1 MATKW
6 KWCLEAM
13 SNIFIYDTKYEG
25 EDASSKI
32 ARVREKMDGSLKS
45 VVPEEVA
52 WLLNLR
58 GSGAGEEYADD
69 VKKFSPVFVC
79 ELEMTNNDIQLYV
92 NQEISEEVAEYLDK
106 LGVEVVQKD
115 IEEREINIEEDK
127 TLISELMKI
136 KNDVQIQNMKDVFFS
151 DGVLLTKFIYWVK
164 YETRNRS
171 LTEIDVKEKIEELR
185 RSAEDYVMPSF
196 ETIPAYN
203 ESASDIHYHV
213 KPETNKA
220 LKPEGLIM
228 VDTGG
233 QYLRGTT
240 DTTRTIAL
248 GPVSDKMKEMY
259 TAVLKG
265 HIDVALAKVD
275 EGTTG
280 DVLDMIARKYVK
292 EKGLDYKHGTGHGL
306 GHFLNVHEHPRRVFS
321 EKTKVYEN
329 MTFSN
334 EPGVYLEGEFGLRIE
349 NIVRS
354 VKEDGKLGFENFT
367 MVPYENELIDFDQ
380 LNEEELK
387 YLKDYHEFLV
397 EKFKGHLNEE
407 EYKWLEDVKKSFE

>member
-1 MATKW
+1 MVTKW
-6 KWCLEAM
+6 KWCLEVM
-13 SNIFIYDTKYEG
+13 SKIFIYDTKYEG
-25 EDASSKI
+25 EDAASKI
-32 ARVREKMDGSLKS
+32 ARVREHMDGSLKTI
-45 VVPEEVA
+45 VPEEVC

-58 GSGAGEEYADD
+58 GSGAGEEFADD

-79 ELEMTNNDIQLYV
+79 ELEMSADSVRLYV
-92 NQEISEEVAEYLDK
+92 NQEVPGEVSTYLDD

-115 IEEREINIEEDK
+115 LEEHEINIEEDK

-136 KNDVQIQNMKDVFFS
+136 KNEVQIQNMKDVFVE
-151 DGVLLTKFIYWVK
+151 DGLLLTEFIDWIKNEVK
-164 YETRNRS
+164 SGS
-171 LTEIDVKEKIEELR
+171 LTEVDVKEKIEELR
-185 RSAEDYVMPSF
+185 NGVDDYFMPSF

-203 ESASDIHYHV
+203 ESAADIHYHV
-213 KPETNKA
+213 KPETNKT

-248 GPVSDKMKEMY
+248 GPVTDKMKEMY

-265 HIDVALAKVD
+265 HIDVFLSKVE

-280 DVLDMIARKYVK
+280 DVLDQIARKYVR

-321 EKTKVYEN
+321 EKTKIYEN

-334 EPGVYLEGEFGLRIE
+334 EPGIYLEGEFGLRIE
-349 NIVRS
+349 NIIRS
-354 VKEDGKLGFENFT
+354 VKDEDGKIGFENLT
-367 MVPYENELIDFDQ
+367 MVPYEEELIDFDQ
-380 LNEEELK
+380 LDEKQKQYLIEYNERI
-387 YLKDYHEFLV
+387 
-397 EKFKGHLNEE
+397 
-407 EYKWLEDVKKSFE
+407 KKLHQ

>member
-1 MATKW
+1 
-6 KWCLEAM
+6 M

-25 EDASSKI
+25 EDAASKI
-32 ARVREKMDGSLKS
+32 ARVRRAMAGDLKTI
-45 VVPEEVA
+45 VPEEVC

-79 ELEMTNNDIQLYV
+79 ELEMSDDAVRLYV
-92 NQEISEEVAEYLDK
+92 NQKISDEVADYLDE
-106 LGVEVVQKD
+106 LGVDVVQKE

-136 KNDVQIQNMKDVFFS
+136 KNDVQIQNMKDIFS
-151 DGVLLTKFIYWVK
+151 RDGLLLTKFIYWIKNEVK
-164 YETRNRS
+164 SGT
-171 LTEIDVKEKIEELR
+171 LTEIDVKEKIESLR
-185 RSAEDYVMPSF
+185 REILDYVMPSF

-213 KPETNKA
+213 KPETNKT

-248 GPVSDKMKEMY
+248 GPVTDKMKEMF

-265 HIDVALAKVD
+265 HIDVALAKVE

-280 DVLDMIARKYVK
+280 DVLDEIARKYVK

-306 GHFLNVHEHPRRVFS
+306 GHFLNVHEHPRRVFN
-321 EKTKVYEN
+321 EKTTIYEN

-334 EPGVYLEGEFGLRIE
+334 EPGIYLEGEFGLRIE

-354 VKEDGKLGFENFT
+354 VKEGDKLTFKNFT
-367 MVPYENELIDFDQ
+367 MVPYEKELIDFDQ
-380 LNEEELK
+380 LSEEELK
-387 YLKDYHEFLV
+387 YLKDYHENLL
-397 EKFKGHLNEE
+397 EKFKGHLSEE
-407 EYKWLEDVKKSFE
+407 EYDWLETQKV

>member
-1 MATKW
+1 MTKW
-6 KWCLEAM
+6 KWCVEVM
-13 SNIFIYDTKYEG
+13 NKIFIYDVKYEG
-25 EDASSKI
+25 EDAVSKI
-32 ARVREKMDGSLKS
+32 ARVREKMTDDLKTY
-45 VVPEEVA
+45 VPEEVC

-79 ELEMTNNDIQLYV
+79 ELEMTLDELKLYV
-92 NQEISEEVAEYLDK
+92 NQEISEEVASYLDD
-106 LGVEVVQKD
+106 LGVEVIHKD
-115 IEEREINIEEDK
+115 LEEREINIEEDK
-127 TLISELMKI
+127 TIISDLMMI
-136 KNDVQIQNMKDVFFS
+136 KNDVQIQNMKDVFLS
-151 DGVLLTKFIYWVK
+151 DGLLLTEFISWIKKEVK
-164 YETRNRS
+164 SGS
-171 LTEIDVKEKIEELR
+171 LTEIDVKERIEELR
-185 RSAEDYVMPSF
+185 RGVDDYVMPSF

-213 KPETNKA
+213 KPETNKT

-248 GPVSDKMKEMY
+248 GPVTDKMKEMY

-265 HIDVALAKVD
+265 HIDVALAKVE

-280 DVLDMIARKYVK
+280 DVLDKIARKHIK

-321 EKTKVYEN
+321 EKTKIYEN

-349 NIVRS
+349 NIIRS
-354 VKEDGKLGFENFT
+354 VKDDDGKIGFENFT
-367 MVPYENELIDFDQ
+367 MVPYEEELIDYDQ
-380 LNEEELK
+380 LDEKQKQYLIEYNEQI
-387 YLKDYHEFLV
+387 
-397 EKFKGHLNEE
+397 
-407 EYKWLEDVKKSFE
+407 KKLHQ

>member
-1 MATKW
+1 
-6 KWCLEAM
+6 M
-13 SNIFIYDTKYEG
+13 SEIFIYDVKYEG
-25 EDASSKI
+25 EDAKSKI
-32 ARVREKMDGSLKS
+32 ARVKEQMSDEVLRTY
-45 VVPEEVA
+45 VPEEVC

-79 ELEMTNNDIQLYV
+79 ELEISADNICFYV
-92 NQEISEEVAEYLDK
+92 NQEVSDEVSRYLDEI
-106 LGVEVVQKD
+106 GVKVIQK
-115 IEEREINIEEDK
+115 ELQEREINIEEDK
-127 TLISELMKI
+127 TLISDLMKI
-136 KNDVQIQNMKDVFFS
+136 KNDVQIQNMKDIFFD
-151 DGVLLTKFIYWVK
+151 DGLLLTKFIYWIKNEVK
-164 YETRNRS
+164 SGS

-185 RSAEDYVMPSF
+185 NGVDDYFMPSF

-203 ESASDIHYHV
+203 ESAADIHYHV
-213 KPETNKA
+213 KPETNKN
-220 LKPEGLIM
+220 LKAQGLIM

-248 GPVSDKMKEMY
+248 GPVTEKMKEMY

-265 HIDVALAKVD
+265 HIDVALAKVE

-280 DVLDMIARKYVK
+280 DVLDQIARKYVK

-321 EKTKVYEN
+321 EKTEIFEN

-334 EPGVYLEGEFGLRIE
+334 EPGIYLEGEFGLRIE

-354 VKEDGKLGFENFT
+354 VKKSGKLRFENFT
-367 MVPYENELIDFDQ
+367 MVPYEKELINVDELNEDQ
-380 LNEEELK
+380 LEYLREYHKNLLK
-387 YLKDYHEFLV
+387 EFSGRV
-397 EKFKGHLNEE
+397 SDA
-407 EYKWLEDVKKSFE
+407 EYTWLESQTL

>member
-1 MATKW
+1 
-6 KWCLEAM
+6 M
-13 SNIFIYDTKYEG
+13 SEIFIYDVKYEG
-25 EDASSKI
+25 EDAKSKI
-32 ARVREKMDGSLKS
+32 ARVKEQMSDEVLRTY
-45 VVPEEVA
+45 VPEEVC

-79 ELEMTNNDIQLYV
+79 ELEISADNICFYV
-92 NQEISEEVAEYLDK
+92 NQEVSGEVSRYLDEI
-106 LGVEVVQKD
+106 GVKVIQK
-115 IEEREINIEEDK
+115 ELQEGEINIEEDK
-127 TLISELMKI
+127 TLISDLMKI
-136 KNDVQIQNMKDVFFS
+136 KNDVQIQNMKDIFFD
-151 DGVLLTKFIYWVK
+151 DGLLLTKFIYWIKNEVK
-164 YETRNRS
+164 SGS

-185 RSAEDYVMPSF
+185 NGVDDYFMPSF

-203 ESASDIHYHV
+203 ESAADIHYHV
-213 KPETNKA
+213 KPKTNKT
-220 LKPEGLIM
+220 LKAEGLIM

-248 GPVSDKMKEMY
+248 GPVTDKMKEMY

-265 HIDVALAKVD
+265 HIDVALAKVE

-280 DVLDMIARKYVK
+280 DVLDQIARKYVK

-321 EKTKVYEN
+321 EKTEIFEN

-334 EPGVYLEGEFGLRIE
+334 EPGIYLEGEFGLRIE

-354 VKEDGKLGFENFT
+354 VKEDGKLRFENFT
-367 MVPYENELIDFDQ
+367 MVPYEKELINVEELNEDQ
-380 LNEEELK
+380 LE
-387 YLKDYHEFLV
+387 YLREYHENLLKEFSGRV
-397 EKFKGHLNEE
+397 SNA
-407 EYKWLEDVKKSFE
+407 EYTWLEDQRL

>member
-1 MATKW
+1 
-6 KWCLEAM
+6 M
-13 SNIFIYDTKYEG
+13 SEIFIYDVKYEG
-25 EDASSKI
+25 EDAKSKI
-32 ARVREKMDGSLKS
+32 ARVKEQMSDEVLRTY
-45 VVPEEVA
+45 VPEEVC

-79 ELEMTNNDIQLYV
+79 ELEISADNICFYV
-92 NQEISEEVAEYLDK
+92 NQEVSDEVSRYLDEI
-106 LGVEVVQKD
+106 GVKVIQK
-115 IEEREINIEEDK
+115 ELQEREINIEEDK
-127 TLISELMKI
+127 TLISDLIKI
-136 KNDVQIQNMKDVFFS
+136 KNDVQIQNMKDVFFD
-151 DGVLLTKFIYWVK
+151 DGLLLTKFIYWIKNEVK
-164 YETRNRS
+164 S
-171 LTEIDVKEKIEELR
+171 GALTEIDVKEKIEELR
-185 RSAEDYVMPSF
+185 NGVDDYFMPSF

-203 ESASDIHYHV
+203 ESAADIHYHV
-213 KPETNKA
+213 KPETNKN
-220 LKPEGLIM
+220 LKTQGLIM

-248 GPVSDKMKEMY
+248 GPVTEKMKEMY

-265 HIDVALAKVD
+265 HIDVALAKVE

-280 DVLDMIARKYVK
+280 DVLDQIARKYVK

-321 EKTKVYEN
+321 EKTEFFAN

-334 EPGVYLEGEFGLRIE
+334 EPGIYLEGEFGLRIE

-354 VKEDGKLGFENFT
+354 VKEDGKLRFENLT
-367 MVPYENELIDFDQ
+367 MIPYEKELINVEELNEDQ
-380 LNEEELK
+380 LE
-387 YLKDYHEFLV
+387 YLREYHENLLKEFSGRV
-397 EKFKGHLNEE
+397 SNA
-407 EYKWLEDVKKSFE
+407 EYTWLEDQRL

>member
-1 MATKW
+1 
-6 KWCLEAM
+6 M

-25 EDASSKI
+25 EDAASKI
-32 ARVREKMDGSLKS
+32 ARVRRAMAGDLKTI
-45 VVPEEVA
+45 VPEEVC

-79 ELEMTNNDIQLYV
+79 ELEMSDDAVRLYV
-92 NQEISEEVAEYLDK
+92 NQEISDEVADYLDE
-106 LGVEVVQKD
+106 LGVDVVQKE

-136 KNDVQIQNMKDVFFS
+136 KNDVQIQNMKDIFS
-151 DGVLLTKFIYWVK
+151 RDGLLLTKFIYWIKNEVK
-164 YETRNRS
+164 SET
-171 LTEIDVKEKIEELR
+171 LTEIDVKEKIESLR
-185 RSAEDYVMPSF
+185 REILDYVMPSF

-213 KPETNKA
+213 KPETNKT

-248 GPVSDKMKEMY
+248 GPVTDKMKEMY

-265 HIDVALAKVD
+265 HIDVALAKVE

-280 DVLDMIARKYVK
+280 DVLDEIARKYVK
-292 EKGLDYKHGTGHGL
+292 EKGL
-306 GHFLNVHEHPRRVFS
+306 E
-321 EKTKVYEN
+321 
-329 MTFSN
+329 
-334 EPGVYLEGEFGLRIE
+334 
-349 NIVRS
+349 
-354 VKEDGKLGFENFT
+354 
-367 MVPYENELIDFDQ
+367 
-380 LNEEELK
+380 
-387 YLKDYHEFLV
+387 
-397 EKFKGHLNEE
+397 
-407 EYKWLEDVKKSFE
+407 

>member
-1 MATKW
+1 
-6 KWCLEAM
+6 M
-13 SNIFIYDTKYEG
+13 SEIFIYDTKYEG
-25 EDASSKI
+25 EDAASKI
-32 ARVREKMDGSLKS
+32 ARVREQMTGDLKTI
-45 VVPEEVA
+45 VPEEVC

-58 GSGAGEEYADD
+58 GSGAGEEFADD

-79 ELEMTNNDIQLYV
+79 ELEMTADEVRFYV
-92 NQEISEEVAEYLDK
+92 NQEISNEVASYLDD
-106 LGVEVVQKD
+106 LGVEVVQKEL
-115 IEEREINIEEDK
+115 EEREINIEEDK
-127 TLISELMKI
+127 TLISDLMKI
-136 KNDVQIQNMKDVFFS
+136 KNNVQIQNMKDVFFD
-151 DGVLLTKFIYWVK
+151 DGLLLTKFIYWIKNEVK
-164 YETRNRS
+164 SSS
-171 LTEIDVKEKIEELR
+171 LTEIDVKKKIEELR
-185 RSAEDYVMPSF
+185 NGVSDYFMPSF

-203 ESASDIHYHV
+203 ESAADIHYHV
-213 KPETNKA
+213 KPETNKT

-248 GPVSDKMKEMY
+248 GPVTDKMKEMY

-265 HIDVALAKVD
+265 HIDVALAKIE

-280 DVLDMIARKYVK
+280 DVLDQIARKYVK

-334 EPGVYLEGEFGLRIE
+334 EPGIYLEGEFGLRIE
-349 NIVRS
+349 NIIRS
-354 VKEDGKLGFENFT
+354 VKDEDGKLRFENFT
-367 MVPYENELIDFDQ
+367 LVPYEKELINTDQ
-380 LNEEELK
+380 LNEEELN
-387 YLKDYHEFLV
+387 YLKEYHKNLIKEF
-397 EKFKGHLNEE
+397 KDHLSDE
-407 EYKWLEDVKKSFE
+407 EYSWLESQKI

>member
-1 MATKW
+1 MTKW
-6 KWCLEAM
+6 KWCIEAM
-13 SNIFIYDTKYEG
+13 SKIFIYDTKYEG
-25 EDASSKI
+25 EEAASKI
-32 ARVREKMDGSLKS
+32 ARVRAQMDESLKTF
-45 VVPEEVA
+45 VPEEVC

-79 ELEMTNNDIQLYV
+79 ELEITTDAIKLYV
-92 NQEISEEVAEYLDK
+92 NQEISDEVGKYLDN
-106 LGVEVVQKD
+106 LGVEAIQKNL
-115 IEEREINIEEDK
+115 EEREINIEEDK

-136 KNDVQIQNMKDVFFS
+136 KNDVQIQNMKDVFFD
-151 DGVLLTKFIYWVK
+151 DGLLLTKFIYWIKDEVK
-164 YETRNRS
+164 SGS

-185 RSAEDYVMPSF
+185 NGIDDYSMPSF

-203 ESASDIHYHV
+203 ESAADIHYHV
-213 KPETNKA
+213 KPETNKT
-220 LKPEGLIM
+220 LKAEGLIM

-248 GPVSDKMKEMY
+248 GPVTDKMKEMY

-265 HIDVALAKVD
+265 HIDVALSRVD

-280 DVLDMIARKYVK
+280 DVLDQIARKYVK

-306 GHFLNVHEHPRRVFS
+306 GHFLNVHEHPRRVFN
-321 EKTKVYEN
+321 EKTRVYEN

-334 EPGVYLEGEFGLRIE
+334 EPGIYLEGEFGLRIE
-349 NIVRS
+349 NIVRT
-354 VKEDGKLGFENFT
+354 VKENDQLRLENFT
-367 MVPYENELIDFDQ
+367 MVPYEKELVNVDQ
-380 LNEEELK
+380 LNEDELR
-387 YLKDYHEFLV
+387 YLEDYHNNLLKE
-397 EKFKGHLNEE
+397 FKGHLSDE
-407 EYKWLEDVKKSFE
+407 EYKWLESQKV

>member
-13 SNIFIYDTKYEG
+13 SKIFIYDTKYEG
-25 EDASSKI
+25 EDATSKT
-32 ARVREKMDGSLKS
+32 ARVREQMTGDLKTIM
-45 VVPEEVA
+45 PEEVC

-79 ELEMTNNDIQLYV
+79 ELEMSGDAVQLYV
-92 NQEISEEVAEYLDK
+92 NQEISDEVADYLDE
-106 LGVEVVQKD
+106 LGVDVVQKEL
-115 IEEREINIEEDK
+115 EEREINIEEDK

-136 KNDVQIQNMKDVFFS
+136 KNDVQIQNMKDIFFD
-151 DGVLLTKFIYWVK
+151 DGLLLTKFIYWIKNEVK
-164 YETRNRS
+164 SET
-171 LTEIDVKEKIEELR
+171 LTEIDVKEKIESLR
-185 RSAEDYVMPSF
+185 REVSDYVMPSF

-213 KPETNKA
+213 KPETNKT
-220 LKPEGLIM
+220 LRPEGLIM

-248 GPVSDKMKEMY
+248 GPVTDKMKEMY

-265 HIDVALAKVD
+265 HIDVALAEVK

-280 DVLDMIARKYVK
+280 DVLDEIARKYVK

-306 GHFLNVHEHPRRVFS
+306 GHFLNVHEHPRRVFN
-321 EKTKVYEN
+321 EKTKIYEN

-334 EPGVYLEGEFGLRIE
+334 EPGIYLEGEFGLRIE

-354 VKEDGKLGFENFT
+354 VKEGDKLTFKNFT
-367 MVPYENELIDFDQ
+367 MVPYEKELIDFDQ
-380 LNEEELK
+380 LSEDELN
-387 YLKDYHEFLV
+387 YLKDYHQNLL
-397 EKFKGHLNEE
+397 EKFKGRLSEE
-407 EYKWLEDVKKSFE
+407 EYDWLETQKV

>member
-1 MATKW
+1 
-6 KWCLEAM
+6 M
-13 SNIFIYDTKYEG
+13 SEIFIYDVKYEG
-25 EDASSKI
+25 EDAKSKI
-32 ARVREKMDGSLKS
+32 AKVREQMSEETLKTY
-45 VVPEEVA
+45 VPEEVC

-58 GSGAGEEYADD
+58 GSGAGEEFADD

-79 ELEMTNNDIQLYV
+79 ELEMTEDEIKLYV
-92 NQEISEEVAEYLDK
+92 NQDISDEVTKYLDEI
-106 LGVEVVQKD
+106 GVKVIQK
-115 IEEREINIEEDK
+115 ELQEREINIEEDK
-127 TLISELMKI
+127 TLISDLMMI
-136 KNDVQIQNMKDVFFS
+136 KNDVQIQNMKDIFFD
-151 DGVLLTKFIYWVK
+151 DGLLLTKFIYWIKNEVK
-164 YETRNRS
+164 SGS
-171 LTEIDVKEKIEELR
+171 LTEIDVKKKIEELR
-185 RSAEDYVMPSF
+185 NGVDDYFMPSF

-203 ESASDIHYHV
+203 ESAADIHYHV
-213 KPETNKA
+213 RTETNKI

-248 GPVSDKMKEMY
+248 GPVTEKMKEMY

-265 HIDVALAKVD
+265 HIDVALAKVE

-280 DVLDMIARKYVK
+280 DVLDQIARKYVK

-321 EKTKVYEN
+321 EKTKIYKN

-334 EPGVYLEGEFGLRIE
+334 EPGIYLKGEFGLRIE

-354 VKEDGKLGFENFT
+354 VKEDGKLRFENCT
-367 MVPYENELIDFDQ
+367 MVPYEKELINIGELNEDQ
-380 LNEEELK
+380 LS
-387 YLKDYHEFLV
+387 YLREYHENLLTVFSGRV
-397 EKFKGHLNEE
+397 SNA
-407 EYKWLEDVKKSFE
+407 EYAWLESQKM

>member
-1 MATKW
+1 MNK
-6 KWCLEAM
+6 
-13 SNIFIYDTKYEG
+13 IFIYDTKYEG
-25 EDASSKI
+25 EDAASKL
-32 ARVREKMDGSLKS
+32 ARVREKMTGDLKT
-45 VVPEEVA
+45 VVPEEVC

-58 GSGAGEEYADD
+58 GSGAGEEFADD

-79 ELEMTNNDIQLYV
+79 ELEMTDDSVRFYV
-92 NQEISEEVAEYLDK
+92 NQEVSEEVATYLDD
-106 LGVEVVQKD
+106 LGVEVVQK
-115 IEEREINIEEDK
+115 ELKEREINIEEDK
-127 TLISELMKI
+127 TVISELMKI
-136 KNDVQIQNMKDVFFS
+136 KNEVQIQNMKEIFVE
-151 DGVLLTKFIYWVK
+151 DGLLLTKFICWIKNEVK
-164 YETRNRS
+164 SGS

-185 RSAEDYVMPSF
+185 NGVDDYFMPSF

-203 ESASDIHYHV
+203 ESAADIHYHV
-213 KPETNKA
+213 TPETNKT

-248 GPVSDKMKEMY
+248 GPVTDKMKEMY

-265 HIDVALAKVD
+265 HIDVVLSKVE

-280 DVLDMIARKYVK
+280 DVLDQIARKYVR

-321 EKTKVYEN
+321 EKTKIYEN

-349 NIVRS
+349 NIIRS
-354 VKEDGKLGFENFT
+354 VKDEDGKIRFENLT
-367 MVPYENELIDFDQ
+367 MVPYEEELIDFDQ
-380 LNEEELK
+380 LNEK
-387 YLKDYHEFLV
+387 QKRYLIEY
-397 EKFKGHLNEE
+397 NEQI
-407 EYKWLEDVKKSFE
+407 KKLHQ

>member
-1 MATKW
+1 
-6 KWCLEAM
+6 M
-13 SNIFIYDTKYEG
+13 SEIFIYDTKYEG
-25 EDASSKI
+25 EDVASKI
-32 ARVREKMDGSLKS
+32 ARVREQMTGDLKTI
-45 VVPEEVA
+45 VPEEVC

-58 GSGAGEEYADD
+58 GSGAGEEFADD

-79 ELEMTNNDIQLYV
+79 ELEMTADEVCFYV
-92 NQEISEEVAEYLDK
+92 NQEISNEVASYLDD
-106 LGVEVVQKD
+106 LGVEVVQKEL
-115 IEEREINIEEDK
+115 EEREINIEEDK
-127 TLISELMKI
+127 TLISDLMKT
-136 KNDVQIQNMKDVFFS
+136 KNNVQIQNMKDVFFD
-151 DGVLLTKFIYWVK
+151 DGLLLTKFIYWIKNEVK
-164 YETRNRS
+164 SSS
-171 LTEIDVKEKIEELR
+171 LTEIDVKKKIEELR
-185 RSAEDYVMPSF
+185 NGVSDYFMPSF

-203 ESASDIHYHV
+203 ESAADIHYHA
-213 KPETNKA
+213 KPETNKT

-248 GPVSDKMKEMY
+248 GPVTDKMKEMY

-265 HIDVALAKVD
+265 HIDVALAKIE

-280 DVLDMIARKYVK
+280 DVLDQIARKYVK

-334 EPGVYLEGEFGLRIE
+334 EPGIYLEGEFGLRIE
-349 NIVRS
+349 NIIRS
-354 VKEDGKLGFENFT
+354 VKDEDGKLRFENFT
-367 MVPYENELIDFDQ
+367 LVPYEKELINIDQ
-380 LNEEELK
+380 LNEEELN
-387 YLKDYHEFLV
+387 YLKEYHKNLIKEF
-397 EKFKGHLNEE
+397 KDHLSDE
-407 EYKWLEDVKKSFE
+407 EYSWLESQKI

>member
-1 MATKW
+1 
-6 KWCLEAM
+6 M
-13 SNIFIYDTKYEG
+13 SKIYIYDTKYEG
-25 EDASSKI
+25 EDAQAKI
-32 ARVREKMDGSLKS
+32 ARVREQMGESLKTF
-45 VVPEEVA
+45 VPEEVC

-58 GSGAGEEYADD
+58 GSGAGEEFADD

-79 ELEMTNNDIQLYV
+79 ELEMNAECMKLYV
-92 NQEISEEVAEYLDK
+92 NQEISDEVSSYLDD
-106 LGVEVVQKD
+106 LGVEVVRKD
-115 IEEREINIEEDK
+115 LEEREINIEEDK
-127 TLISELMKI
+127 TIISELMKI
-136 KNDVQIQNMKDVFFS
+136 KNDVQINNMKDVFFD
-151 DGVLLTKFIYWVK
+151 DGLLLTKFIHWIK

-171 LTEIDVKEKIEELR
+171 ITEIDVKEKIEELR
-185 RSAEDYVMPSF
+185 REVSDYVMPSF

-248 GPVSDKMKEMY
+248 GPVTDKMKDMY

-265 HIDVALAKVD
+265 HIDVALSSFD
-275 EGTTG
+275 EETTG
-280 DVLDMIARKYVK
+280 DYLDKIARKYVK
-292 EKGLDYKHGTGHGL
+292 EYGLDYKHGTGHGL

-321 EKTKVYEN
+321 ENTTVYEN

-334 EPGVYLEGEFGLRIE
+334 EPGIYLEGEFGLRIE
-349 NIVRS
+349 NIVHCI
-354 VKEDGKLGFENFT
+354 KKDGKLGFENLT
-367 MVPYENELIDFDQ
+367 MVPYENELINFDQ
-380 LNEEELK
+380 LSDEELK
-387 YLKDYHEFLV
+387 YLKEYHENLV
-397 EKFKGHLNEE
+397 EKFEGRLSEE
-407 EYKWLEDVKKSFE
+407 EYKWLQDVKKSFE

>member
-1 MATKW
+1 MVTKW
-6 KWCLEAM
+6 KWCLEVM
-13 SNIFIYDTKYEG
+13 SKIFIYDTKYEG
-25 EDASSKI
+25 EDAASKI
-32 ARVREKMDGSLKS
+32 ARVREHMDGSLKTI
-45 VVPEEVA
+45 VPEEVC

-58 GSGAGEEYADD
+58 GSGAGEEFADD

-79 ELEMTNNDIQLYV
+79 ELEMSADSVRLYV
-92 NQEISEEVAEYLDK
+92 NQEVPGEVSTYLDD

-115 IEEREINIEEDK
+115 LEEHEINIEEDK
-127 TLISELMKI
+127 TVISELMKI
-136 KNDVQIQNMKDVFFS
+136 KNEVQIQNMKDIFVE
-151 DGVLLTKFIYWVK
+151 DGLLLTEFIDWIKNEVK
-164 YETRNRS
+164 SGS

-185 RSAEDYVMPSF
+185 NGVDDYFMPSF

-203 ESASDIHYHV
+203 ESAADIHYHV
-213 KPETNKA
+213 KPETNKT

-248 GPVSDKMKEMY
+248 GPVTDKMKEMY

-265 HIDVALAKVD
+265 HIDVVLSKVE

-280 DVLDMIARKYVK
+280 DVLDQIARKYVR

-321 EKTKVYEN
+321 EKTKIYEN

-334 EPGVYLEGEFGLRIE
+334 EPGIYLEGEFGLRIE
-349 NIVRS
+349 NIIRS
-354 VKEDGKLGFENFT
+354 VKDEDGKIGFENLT
-367 MVPYENELIDFDQ
+367 MVPYEEELIDFDQ
-380 LNEEELK
+380 LNEK
-387 YLKDYHEFLV
+387 QKQYLIEY
-397 EKFKGHLNEE
+397 NERI
-407 EYKWLEDVKKSFE
+407 KKLHQ